1 MKIQILQGVT
11 MGTKTENVDIN
22 TSMYEELIEKLATVE
37 DSEEQARLVTEYYTK
52 IFTVRS

>member
-1 MKIQILQGVT
+1 

-22 TSMYEELIEKLATVE
+22 KSMYEELVEKLANVK
-37 DSEEQARLVTEYYTK
+37 DSKEQAKLVTEYYNK